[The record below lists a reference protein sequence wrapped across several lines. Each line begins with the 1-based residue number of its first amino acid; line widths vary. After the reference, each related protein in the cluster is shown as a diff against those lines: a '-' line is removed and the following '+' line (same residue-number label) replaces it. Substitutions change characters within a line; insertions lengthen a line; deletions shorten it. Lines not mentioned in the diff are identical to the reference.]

1 MHRFLNVNYLYII
14 IFFCIG
20 CLIFQKFF
28 FVSIG
33 SWSLGEWLIN
43 YEGGFVR
50 RGLMGQLFQLFD
62 RPGYIVNLFQKTII
76 LLFILTILIYLY
88 LEKRKI
94 LLFQFTIILLFS
106 FGGFIDYLTSEVPF
120 EYLDRKEIF
129 FYLILMFLLI
139 LKYFFPLNSYFWI
152 TTCSV
157 LSSLMIL
164 THELFAVFFIPTL
177 YFIIIL
183 NISSDKK
190 FFSKSSLIFLVPNII
205 VFLLVFINNGDKEIA
220 IAIFKSYEFTDVQ
233 DIYKVGSGIQA
244 LAWTFEQSN
253 SLVLRMIKFGSIY
266 PWVFYIFFN
275 LFLCIFLAY
284 FSKNNFKD
292 FLISIII
299 LLLFM
304 PGLIIASYAGWDWG
318 RFISISTIGYAILL
332 CIHFSN
338 YKIDENSNENKNF
351 LIFKTQKVNIISLN
365 NLIIFALISLLILI
379 SISITMPNCCP
390 QKSINLFEWWN

>member
-129 FYLILMFLLI
+129 FYLILMFLLL

-233 DIYKVGSGIQA
+233 NIYKVGSGIQA

-379 SISITMPNCCP
+379 SISITMPHCCP

>member
-1 MHRFLNVNYLYII
+1 M
-14 IFFCIG
+14 
-20 CLIFQKFF
+20 
-28 FVSIG
+28 
-33 SWSLGEWLIN
+33 
-43 YEGGFVR
+43 
-50 RGLMGQLFQLFD
+50 
-62 RPGYIVNLFQKTII
+62 
-76 LLFILTILIYLY
+76 
-88 LEKRKI
+88 
-94 LLFQFTIILLFS
+94 
-106 FGGFIDYLTSEVPF
+106 
-120 EYLDRKEIF
+120 
-129 FYLILMFLLI
+129 
-139 LKYFFPLNSYFWI
+139 
-152 TTCSV
+152 
-157 LSSLMIL
+157 
-164 THELFAVFFIPTL
+164 
-177 YFIIIL
+177 
-183 NISSDKK
+183 
-190 FFSKSSLIFLVPNII
+190 
-205 VFLLVFINNGDKEIA
+205 FINNGDKEIA
-220 IAIFKSYEFTDVQ
+220 IAIFKSYQFTDVQ
-233 DIYKVGSGIQA
+233 NIYQVGSGIKA

-338 YKIDENSNENKNF
+338 YKIDENRNENKNF

-379 SISITMPNCCP
+379 SISITMPHCCP

>member
-233 DIYKVGSGIQA
+233 NIYKVGSGIQA

-365 NLIIFALISLLILI
+365 NLIIFALVSLLILI
-379 SISITMPNCCP
+379 SISITMPHCCP
-390 QKSINLFEWWN
+390 QKSIILFEWWN